1 MHKIMSKTTVL
12 VSLCLFFV
20 IGSPA
25 AHAKNGTKVLAGT
38 WEISGNPEPTC
49 GVGPFVNLA
58 SITGDG
64 AMINVDPVI
73 GTGVGEVH
81 RLGGKKFGV
90 GFFGFINNGTVI
102 LRYEVKGRLT
112 LINAG
117 EANGTFTTT
126 ISDPSGAPLCAYNGT
141 LAATR
146 LVPDLF

>member
-1 MHKIMSKTTVL
+1 MQTILSKTTVL
-12 VSLCLFFV
+12 ISLCLFIIV
-20 IGSPA
+20 GSPA
-25 AHAKNGTKVLAGT
+25 VHADSGTQALAGT

-58 SITGDG
+58 SISGDG
-64 AMINVDPVI
+64 TLINVDPVV

-81 RLGGKKFGV
+81 RLGGKAFGV
-90 GFFGFINNGTVI
+90 GFFGFINNGTAI
-102 LRYEVKGRLT
+102 LRYEVKGKLM

-117 EANGTFTTT
+117 EATGTFTAT
-126 ISDPSGAPLCAYNGT
+126 ISDPQGAPICAYDGT

>member
-1 MHKIMSKTTVL
+1 MHKIMSKTTVI

-25 AHAKNGTKVLAGT
+25 AHASNGAAAIAGT

-49 GVGPFVNLA
+49 GVGPFINLA
-58 SITGDG
+58 SISKDG
-64 AMINVDPVI
+64 VLINVDPVV
-73 GTGVGEVH
+73 GTGVGEVQ
-81 RLGGKKFGV
+81 RLGGKEFAV
-90 GFFGFINNGTVI
+90 GFFGFLNSGMAI

-112 LINAG
+112 LIDASQ
-117 EANGTFTTT
+117 AAGTFTAT
-126 ISDPSGAPLCAYNGT
+126 ITDPLGAPICVYGGT

>member
-1 MHKIMSKTTVL
+1 MHQLMSKTTVL
-12 VSLCLFFV
+12 ATLCLFFV

-25 AHAKNGTKVLAGT
+25 AHADNGTAAIAGT

-58 SITGDG
+58 SISKDG
-64 AMINVDPVI
+64 VLVNVDPVV

-81 RLGGKKFGV
+81 RLGGKEFGV
-90 GFFGFINNGTVI
+90 GFFGFINDGITI

-112 LINAG
+112 LIDAG
-117 EANGTFTTT
+117 QAAGTFTAT
-126 ISDPSGAPLCAYNGT
+126 ISDPFGTPLCAYDGT

>member
-1 MHKIMSKTTVL
+1 MHKIMSRTTVL

-25 AHAKNGTKVLAGT
+25 AYANNGTKVISGT

-58 SITGDG
+58 SISRDG
-64 AMINVDPVI
+64 TMINVDPLV

-90 GFFGFINNGTVI
+90 GFFGFINDGVVI

-112 LINAG
+112 LINRG
-117 EANGTFTTT
+117 EATGTFTAT
-126 ISDPSGAPLCAYNGT
+126 ISDPSGAPICAYDGT